1 MENTP
6 NREYLDQGCPL
17 ASLNFDASKIV
28 LSTNLRNL
36 RDMRINPLAPA
47 ANMRRVTDPN
57 SVEHADRFV
66 PWFAPDDELARAV
79 QIRKA
84 AYDANPDRVLN
95 TADNAPSVRAVAEQL
110 LELQTAYLVKHY
122 PDIYEF
128 DGSIIHNKASGDR
141 FDIAPGA
148 SNLHPL
154 AICGLLGQEDIC
166 IVHEQEDGRH
176 IMVAGFLASPTG
188 WDLADFVGLDM
199 DEIHENVVGYTEK
212 LKSTV
217 DRSLSSLP
225 EFPERQFARNNTF
238 LGLNPLLGLVPDH
251 MPDIDENSI
260 TDAESQI
267 IFRSEYETLTRL
279 PATEKY
285 PNNNQYIIFTI
296 EPRVYA
302 LSTMKA
308 ERGQDLAKAIET
320 NRVLGR
326 KAVIAKEAITYL
338 NQ

>member
-6 NREYLDQGCPL
+6 QGEKSVQGCPL

-28 LSTNLRNL
+28 LSTNKRNL
-36 RDMRINPLAPA
+36 RDMRINPIAPA

-57 SVEHADRFV
+57 SVEPTDHFV

-84 AYDANPDRVLN
+84 AYQENPDRVLN
-95 TADNAPSVRAVAEQL
+95 TADDDPSVCAVAEQL
-110 LELQTAYLVKHY
+110 LELQTEYLVRHY
-122 PDIYEF
+122 PAMYEL
-128 DGSIIHNKASGDR
+128 DGSVICNKVSGDR
-141 FDIAPGA
+141 YDITPGA
-148 SNLHPL
+148 SDLHPL
-154 AICGLLGQEDIC
+154 AIIGLLGQEDVC
-166 IVHEQEDGRH
+166 IVHEQADGRH
-176 IMVAGFLASPTG
+176 VMVAGFLASPTG
-188 WDLADFVGLDM
+188 WNLADFIGLDM
-199 DEIHENVVGYTEK
+199 DQIHENVDGYTEK

-238 LGLNPLLGLVPDH
+238 LGLNPLLGLVHDQ

-279 PATEKY
+279 PATEKN
-285 PNNNQYIIFTI
+285 PNGNQYIIFTI

-326 KAVIAKEAITYL
+326 KAIVAKEAMNYL